1 MAKINNN
8 AADVKNA
15 AAKKTNNNAVNV
27 AKTDNAAA
35 KTAAKEYA
43 KLSPVDVVA
52 LSAAWVKEYG
62 TIRAIRD
69 NYAALVSQYGKENFN
84 AVLKN
89 AQTIRTTE
97 IDAARD
103 ALAADVFTF
112 HGITSAVFAAVAKSA
127 GYAALCQYARRQYDG
142 TDAERAAAVIGD
154 YFANVDANGAPVAK
168 VSHVSA
174 DGLQILVTFE
184 RKKLTFS
191 NAVAIL
197 KSSLD
202 GMASAAKNA
211 ATRANGNDAAPV
223 TRKNVRAVGR
233 VVAVY
238 AAAVEESGRVSFGER
253 RDTSTDDRVRNAA
266 AEYVGNV
273 LPVGYVP
280 VTTWNAAIA
289 GNEDAAAA
297 VDAAKDAAK
306 DAAAAAG
313 HAAAVKE

>member
-1 MAKINNN
+1 MAKTNNN

-15 AAKKTNNNAVNV
+15 AAKKTTNNNN
-27 AKTDNAAA
+27 NAA

-69 NYAALVSQYGKENFN
+69 NYAALVEQYGKDNFA

-97 IDAARD
+97 IDAARET
-103 ALAADVFTF
+103 LAADVFTF
-112 HGITSAVFAAVAKSA
+112 SGISAAVFNAVAKSA

-184 RKKLTFS
+184 RKKLTFG

-197 KSSLD
+197 KASLD

-211 ATRANGNDAAPV
+211 ATRTNGNDAAPV

-253 RDTSTDDRVRNAA
+253 RDTSKEERVRNAA
-266 AEYVGNV
+266 AEYIGNV